1 MIDFELFELPA
12 YSVFVMLGIATG
24 VIVANLFLRAH
35 SRRVAAASIFFS
47 GALISLMA
55 GWLGARLYHAAT
67 HWEYYSTRPEEIAQ
81 IGLGGL
87 AMRGALLTGFIGL
100 AVFARVRGLRL
111 ARLLDAT
118 GIGLSAGQAIGWIG
132 ALLHGA
138 NYAVVSDSQFALD
151 LPDLYGLYAPRFP
164 LQHAQIILFA
174 GLFVGLVALS
184 FQCPPKGLVFA
195 VYLLV
200 ASLANFLLGF
210 QRGDEALFVGGWRVD
225 QWVDLGWLVVG
236 LVAWVA
242 VRARE
247 KLG

>member
-24 VIVANLFLRAH
+24 VIVANFFLRAH
-35 SRRVAAASIFFS
+35 SRRVASSSIFL
-47 GALISLMA
+47 GGVLISLIA
-55 GWLGARLYHAAT
+55 GWLGARLYHVAT

-87 AMRGALLTGFIGL
+87 AMRGALLTGFIAL

-118 GIGLSAGQAIGWIG
+118 AIGLAAGQAIGWIG

-138 NYAVVSDSQFALD
+138 NYGIVSDSQFVLD

-174 GLFVGLVALS
+174 GLFVGLLVLA
-184 FQCPPKGLVFA
+184 FQRPPIGLLFA
-195 VYLLV
+195 VYLSI
-200 ASLANFLLGF
+200 ASLGNFLLGF
-210 QRGDEALFVGGWRVD
+210 QRGDEAMFVGGWRVD
-225 QWVDLGWLVVG
+225 QWGDLGGLAVG
-236 LVAWVA
+236 LVVWSVS
-242 VRARE
+242 RTRE